1 MELMIN
7 AMSVTELKLQIIK
20 KITGIEDELV
30 LEEIYRLVAIE
41 SELDAIYRL
50 SDDERACVQVGI
62 DDVKAGRVYSSE
74 AADNMIKQWL
84 KE

>member
-1 MELMIN
+1 MDLN
-7 AMSVTELKLQIIK
+7 DYAMSVTELKLQIIR

-41 SELDAIYRL
+41 SEIDAIYRL
-50 SDDERACVQVGI
+50 SDDERAGVQVGL
-62 DDVKAGRVYSSE
+62 DDVKTGRVYSSE